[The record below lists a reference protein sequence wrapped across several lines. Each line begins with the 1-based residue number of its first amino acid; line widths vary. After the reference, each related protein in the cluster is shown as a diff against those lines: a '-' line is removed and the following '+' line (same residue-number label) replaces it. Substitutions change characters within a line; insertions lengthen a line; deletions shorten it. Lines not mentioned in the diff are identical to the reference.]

1 MRTTTTSRPTRKSTE
16 PWPDSFA
23 WLSSKTESPEE
34 VFNFKPNFNNKYSY
48 DLPITRTPPE
58 KESWQNSFEESSPF
72 QFSDGNEQAESKED
86 FASYELPKWPYVEN
100 LWKDVDKIVGDLKTE
115 EDLYD
120 KLKEENELNSS
131 INNIWSDAKYDS
143 SEKYETDELFNEING
158 GVNHPPFAFV
168 EKVTER
174 PNQAYWQRLKEK
186 HNVISAHTEMYNDAT
201 STKSPPV
208 SGLSR
213 LPAPTLYHSDI
224 SILSGQVVT
233 EPQLIEGDNTI
244 SFDSSDQP
252 PAMPYAN
259 NPSILVARRN
269 ISSSTDILDYL
280 STLMSAANKMN
291 KRNDFDQQA
300 LDRGTTIRTF
310 FKSDLLQGG
319 AISDPR
325 RPELDIVEEVPAKKE
340 IFNSDFNSDWLTAGD
355 LLDAAANPDLESHS
369 PIVLIPFE
377 NSQPLAD
384 LDFGQFEDSFTILD
398 LENFDSPTNNQA
410 GFSSVNIFKF
420 ENFKHLKPY
429 TFNIN
434 GFFFLCTDN
443 FPSDRAL
450 VDIRRT
456 W

>member
-16 PWPDSFA
+16 AWPDSFA
-23 WLSSKTESPEE
+23 WLSSKTESPE

-58 KESWQNSFEESSPF
+58 KESWQNRFEDVRPSSATFQEDFKP
-72 QFSDGNEQAESKED
+72 QFSAGIDQAQSKED
-86 FASYELPKWPYVEN
+86 VASYELPKWPYVEN

-115 EDLYD
+115 EDILD

-131 INNIWSDAKYDS
+131 FNNIWNDVKYDTS
-143 SEKYETDELFNEING
+143 VQEKYEADALFNEINSSD
-158 GVNHPPFAFV
+158 HPPFAFV
-168 EKVTER
+168 EKVTQR
-174 PNQAYWQRLKEK
+174 PSQAYWQRLKEK
-186 HNVISAHTEMYNDAT
+186 HKLISAHTEMYNEAT
-201 STKSPPV
+201 STKAPSV
-208 SGLSR
+208 SGFSR

-280 STLMSAANKMN
+280 SSLMSAANKMN
-291 KRNDFDQQA
+291 KRSGLDQQQA

-310 FKSDLLQGG
+310 FKTDLLQGS

-325 RPELDIVEEVPAKKE
+325 RPELVPIPDVPTAANEVPAKE
-340 IFNSDFNSDWLTAGD
+340 VIPSFNTDWLTAGD
-355 LLDAAANPDLESHS
+355 LLDAAAHPDTDSHS
-369 PIVLIPFE
+369 PIVLIPFQ
-377 NSQPLAD
+377 NNQPLGD
-384 LDFGQFEDSFTILD
+384 LNLGQLEDSFTILD
-398 LENFDSPTNNQA
+398 LEKYDSPTNNQA
-410 GFSSVNIFKF
+410 CFSSVQ
-420 ENFKHLKPY
+420 L
-429 TFNIN
+429 
-434 GFFFLCTDN
+434 
-443 FPSDRAL
+443 
-450 VDIRRT
+450 
-456 W
+456 